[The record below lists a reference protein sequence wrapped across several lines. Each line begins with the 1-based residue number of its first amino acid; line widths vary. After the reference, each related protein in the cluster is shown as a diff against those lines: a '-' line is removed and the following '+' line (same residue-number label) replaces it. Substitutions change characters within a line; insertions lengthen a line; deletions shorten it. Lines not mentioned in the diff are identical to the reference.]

1 MLQWLVGY
9 LVDPL
14 TMNMIHRKRKIPK
27 KTPDKRQYIFVSFLA
42 LALLPQRCPSESNK
56 IMLKPLAK
64 RIRKSMQVNTNFKN
78 QNLRTDL
85 RWVAKRIRTSAHKSR
100 KSKEVVNLTQLQ
112 LTCDQL
118 VSTCVGWPNGFARPL
133 ASHASQKKS

>member
-14 TMNMIHRKRKIPK
+14 TMNMIHWKRKIPK

-42 LALLPQRCPSESNK
+42 LALLTRRCPSESNN

-85 RWVAKRIRTSAHKSR
+85 RWVAKRIRTSARKSR

-118 VSTCVGWPNGFARPL
+118 VSTCVGWPNGEKL
-133 ASHASQKKS
+133 ASTCVRI